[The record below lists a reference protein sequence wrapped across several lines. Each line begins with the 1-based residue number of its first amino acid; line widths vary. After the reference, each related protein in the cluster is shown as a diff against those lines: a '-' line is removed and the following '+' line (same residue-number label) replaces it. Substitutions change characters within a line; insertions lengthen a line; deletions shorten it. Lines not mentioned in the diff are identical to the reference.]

1 MPNELPQDGPVWMV
15 VATTNGI
22 MEASIIHGR
31 LASFG
36 IPAIIHRES
45 LGAVLGLTIGA
56 LGEATVAVPERY
68 YEAAMLVLY
77 PDDGPRLAD
86 PDEGDFE
93 AWEEDDDD
101 DPRP

>member
-1 MPNELPQDGPVWMV
+1 MI
-15 VATTNGI
+15 VATTNGM
-22 MEASIIHGR
+22 MEASIIQGR

-45 LGAVLGLTIGA
+45 LGAVLGITVGA
-56 LGEATVAVPERY
+56 LGEATVAVPEKY

-77 PDDGPRLAD
+77 PDDNPRLAD
-86 PDEGDFE
+86 PDEEDFE
-93 AWEEDDDD
+93 EWEIDDDD

>member
-1 MPNELPQDGPVWMV
+1 MPDEEHGTPESGPVWMV

-36 IPAIIHRES
+36 IPAIVHRES
-45 LGAVLGLTIGA
+45 VGAVFGLTIGA
-56 LGEATVAVPERY
+56 LGEAAVAVPEKY

-77 PDDGPRLAD
+77 PDDNPRLAD
-86 PDEGDFE
+86 PEEPDDEE
-93 AWEEDDDD
+93 WDDESD
-101 DPRP
+101 